1 MRLSQMRLS
10 FRGDVDYLRAIA
22 VFSVIGFHYDVP
34 GFGGGFV
41 GVDIFF
47 VISGFLISRLIWADI
62 RVDSFSF
69 ANFYERRAR
78 RLLPALYVVLL
89 ATGICAWHLAPPH
102 DYRAFFESAV
112 ATLLFGSNIYFWT
125 QAGYFD
131 LPGISKV
138 LLHTWSLSVEEQFYF
153 VFPLAT
159 WLWSKCFRDP
169 SSRWSLLLVVGG
181 AVGLC
186 VLDELMIKQQAQAAF
201 YLSPLRAWEFL
212 IGGVVYLAERWSPS
226 DLRIRCALALAGLA
240 AMLLPVALFSP
251 ETRFPGVHA
260 LLPCLGAAVFLFAF
274 NREGARPP
282 LPAEAAL
289 LFFGKISYSL
299 YLWHW
304 PVFVL
309 GTAALPRDWAT
320 GPLSSAVFLLGSIVL
335 ADVTYRLVE
344 APARATVVW
353 KHMRVTRLIAVASS
367 LLIAIASAGIIGN
380 GYPDRYPQAQQRML
394 RYDAAALVP
403 YYRQH
408 VCFLDRQE
416 PISVYRSSECLAFAG
431 DRKNVLIV
439 GDSTAAHYVP
449 ALQDYFATTR
459 YELLQLNSAG
469 CAPLLGM
476 RQEGS
481 SNCNEVTAR
490 IGELIR
496 SRRLSAIIISAHW
509 RAYLHRQLPP
519 PAVTASE
526 RSDDPAPALDSYL
539 GATLA
544 AARDAD
550 LPVLLFGPSIE
561 FPVPLASSLVSRE
574 LTHFPPDKSFIAL
587 EASFAADD
595 HLRQLSRRYENVKFI
610 SVLQAACPNRIC
622 PLTANT
628 DTPIV
633 WDTLHLTPE
642 GSHYVL
648 ERLKPQLD
656 GFFRSD
662 EEAPS
667 SLGPRAAA
675 GALQ

>member
-1 MRLSQMRLS
+1 MRLS
-10 FRGDVDYLRAIA
+10 FRADVDYLRAIA
-22 VFSVIGFHYDVP
+22 VFSVIGFHYDIP
-34 GFGGGFV
+34 GFSGGFV

-47 VISGFLISRLIWADI
+47 VISGFLISRLIWTDI
-62 RVDSFSF
+62 RIDAFSF
-69 ANFYERRAR
+69 ARFYERRAR

-89 ATGICAWHLAPPH
+89 ATGICAWYLAPPH

-112 ATLLFGSNIYFWT
+112 ATLLFSSNIYFWT
-125 QAGYFD
+125 QSGYFD
-131 LPGISKV
+131 LPGVSKV

-153 VFPLAT
+153 VFPLVT

-169 SSRWSLLLVVGG
+169 SSRWSLLLVGSG
-181 AVGLC
+181 AVALC

-212 IGGVVYLAERWSPS
+212 IGGLVYLADRWSPS
-226 DLRIRCALALAGLA
+226 DVRTRYALALAGLA

-251 ETRFPGVHA
+251 ETRFPGLHA
-260 LLPCLGAAVFLFAF
+260 LVPCVGAALFIFAF
-274 NREGARPP
+274 NREGWRPP
-282 LPAEAAL
+282 LPAEAAG

-320 GPLSSAVFLLGSIVL
+320 GPASSGVFLLCSITL
-335 ADVTYRLVE
+335 AYATYRLVE
-344 APARATVVW
+344 APARATVMW
-353 KHMRVTRLIAVASS
+353 KQMRVTSLIAVASS
-367 LLIAIASAGIIGN
+367 LMIAIASAGILGN

-394 RYDAAALVP
+394 RYDAASLVP

-416 PISVYRSSECLAFAG
+416 SMSVYRSSECLAFAG

-449 ALQDYFATTR
+449 ALQDYFAASP
-459 YELLQLNSAG
+459 YQLLQLNSAG
-469 CAPLLGM
+469 CAPLIGLH
-476 RQEGS
+476 QDGS
-481 SNCNEVTAR
+481 NNCNEMTAR

-496 SRRLSAIIISAHW
+496 GGRLSAIIISAHW
-509 RAYLHRQLPP
+509 RAYLHRQLAPSE
-519 PAVTASE
+519 ASGSE
-526 RSDDPAPALDSYL
+526 RSDRPAPALDAYL
-539 GATLA
+539 DATLS
-544 AARDAD
+544 AARDAG
-550 LPVLLFGPSIE
+550 LPVLVFGPSIE

-574 LTHFPPDKSFIAL
+574 LTHFPPDKSFLAL
-587 EASFAADD
+587 DESFAVDA
-595 HLRQLSRRYENVKFI
+595 HLRQLSRGYENVRFI

-622 PLTANT
+622 PLTANAE
-628 DTPIV
+628 TPIV

-648 ERLKPQLD
+648 ESLKPQLD
-656 GFFRSD
+656 DFFRVD
-662 EEAPS
+662 EDAPS
-667 SLGPRAAA
+667 SLGPTAAA
-675 GALQ
+675 GAPQ